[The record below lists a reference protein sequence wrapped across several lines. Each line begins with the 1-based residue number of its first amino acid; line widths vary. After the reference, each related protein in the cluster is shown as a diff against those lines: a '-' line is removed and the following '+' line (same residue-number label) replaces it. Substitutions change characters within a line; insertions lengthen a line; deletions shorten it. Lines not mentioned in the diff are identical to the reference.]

1 LASLRESMEQAARDL
16 IGVAIPIECFVTR
29 YPDNFVP
36 DDKPTALVVWDK
48 MMRSLLKAEQQEE
61 GI

>member
-1 LASLRESMEQAARDL
+1 MEQAARDL